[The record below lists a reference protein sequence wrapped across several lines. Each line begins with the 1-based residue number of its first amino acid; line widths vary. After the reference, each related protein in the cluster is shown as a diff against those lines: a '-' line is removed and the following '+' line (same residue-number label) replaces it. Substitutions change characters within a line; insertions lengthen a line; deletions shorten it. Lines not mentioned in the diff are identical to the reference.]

1 MSIFSGWDR
10 ESLARLKG
18 ALTSSPEGL
27 FSLALLCLI
36 GVAAIALVV
45 FFASRQ
51 INGFFARVQE
61 EDEQARLEEQEDAAQ
76 QPDAARAAS
85 TEQEV

>member
-10 ESLARLKG
+10 DSLARLKE

-27 FSLALLCLI
+27 FSLALLCLV

-51 INGFFARVQE
+51 VSGFFAKVQE
-61 EDEQARLEEQEDAAQ
+61 EDERARLEEQESQTEQSAAHS
-76 QPDAARAAS
+76 AS